1 MESPDIPAPA
11 PRRSIP
17 RPPHHR
23 PGSPAPWADLPRDR
37 RSHITLDQIRAALRD
52 DHPYRPGQA
61 PERWRTRDGAVAGG
75 RPAAVLVPLFE
86 EGGESRVVL
95 TVRSDQLRSHRGEVA
110 FPGGRL
116 EIGEDVVGAALR
128 EAIEEGA
135 LDPSLVTVIGQLTS
149 LPTVSSNTVMT
160 PVVATLDRRPALRAS
175 PSEVHRIF
183 DVSLSEFV
191 ADGAFIHIP
200 RGVEVP
206 HPIVITHA
214 ASGAGNSVFPH
225 TLVIAGENSK
235 ATIVDHFVSLP
246 DTSHSVPS
254 VHFGSIS

>member
-11 PRRSIP
+11 PRRFIP

-23 PGSPAPWADLPRDR
+23 PGSPAPWADLPRER
-37 RSHITLDQIRAALRD
+37 RSHITLDEIRTALGD
-52 DHPYRPGQA
+52 DHRYRPGQA
-61 PERWRTRDGAVAGG
+61 PERWPTRDGAVPEA

-116 EIGEDVVGAALR
+116 EIGEDVVRAALR
-128 EAIEEGA
+128 EAIEEVA

-191 ADGAFIHIP
+191 ADGAFH
-200 RGVEVP
+200 E
-206 HPIVITHA
+206 
-214 ASGAGNSVFPH
+214 
-225 TLVIAGENSK
+225 EWW
-235 ATIVDHFVSLP
+235 
-246 DTSHSVPS
+246 SVPDR
-254 VHFGSIS
+254 VDGSGFPESEFPVWFFDVADETVWGATARTLMELLCLVLKVPFPPTLRTQAPAG